1 MKTVEDILGMYRD
14 RANELGLVHQQM
26 RNIRTMAN
34 SDIIV
39 PLNELDEHARASV
52 ANLMVQGLEQMSM
65 RVGSV
70 TPVPKFPPLR
80 MSEKAKQASRDR
92 REAMLGMWQQNK
104 MQMKL
109 RRRARHLLGYS
120 ESPVIIEP
128 DFKNLRPRWRVIN
141 PLDVFPAPLDDL
153 DDPMPPDCIITWQQ
167 TYSWL
172 MRNYPEQTMMLRVPK
187 DCGPDTRFTLLQYID
202 AYEMTVIVKGTE
214 EEESM
219 FQPMRLTG
227 HMPAVR
233 LDWVPNRC
241 EMPLV
246 VIPRRITLDKPRG
259 QFDGMLNMFYTRARL
274 QALNEIAIERG
285 IFPDE
290 YLVARPGEVP
300 EVIQVA
306 DGRIGQVGI
315 VRGGELQQLQSNPGY
330 KTDVLL
336 DRIERQERLEGSIP
350 ADFGGESASNIR
362 TGRRGENVLSATID
376 FRVQEAQALF
386 QESLIAEDKIAIQIE
401 KTYWGNTSK
410 SFIIPGKAKDAYI
423 DYTPNKLWESDEH
436 YVQYPA
442 AGSDI
447 NNLVIGLGQR
457 LGTGLISK
465 ESAREADPLISDP
478 ELEHDRITAEGVE
491 AALLASIQ
499 QQAAMPEGPYQP
511 RDLANLVK
519 KVTQEGKSLFKAIEE
534 VDQEAQERQAS
545 EAPPGAPE
553 TMPGLAMP
561 GMGAEVPEAVPE
573 PQAGVSNL
581 ASMLSALRRPAAMAG
596 AMG

>member
-1 MKTVEDILGMYRD
+1 MKTVDEILGMYRD
-14 RANELGLVHQQM
+14 RANELGLIHQQM

-70 TPVPKFPPLR
+70 LPVPKFPPLR
-80 MSEKAKQASRDR
+80 MSEKGKQQARDR
-92 REAMLGMWQQNK
+92 REAMLGIWDQNR
-104 MQMKL
+104 MGMKL

-141 PLDVFPAPLDDL
+141 PLDVFPAPLDDF
-153 DDPMPPDCIITWQQ
+153 DDPMPQDCIIAWQQ

-172 MRNYPEQTMMLRVPK
+172 MRNYPEQIPMLKVPK
-187 DCGPDTRFTLLQYID
+187 DCAPDTRFTLLQYID
-202 AYEMTVIVKGTE
+202 AYEMTVIVKGSE
-214 EEESM
+214 EEESV
-219 FQPMRLTG
+219 FQPMKLSG
-227 HMPAVR
+227 HMPALR
-233 LDWVPNRC
+233 LEWTPNRC

-290 YLVARPGEVP
+290 YLVSRPGEVP
-300 EVIQVA
+300 EIIQVA
-306 DGRIGQVGI
+306 DGRTGQVGI

-386 QESLIAEDKIAIQIE
+386 QESLIVEDKIAIQIE

-410 SFIIPGKAKDAYI
+410 SFIVPGRAKDAYM
-423 DYTPNKLWESDEH
+423 DYSPNKLWESDEH

-447 NNLVIGLGQR
+447 NNLIIGLGQR

-499 QQAAMPEGPYQP
+499 QQAAMPDGPYQP

>member
-1 MKTVEDILGMYRD
+1 MKTVEEILNLYSH
-14 RANELGLVHQQM
+14 RANTLGPVHQQM
-26 RNIRTMAN
+26 RNIRTMAD

-70 TPVPKFPPLR
+70 MPVPKFPALR
-80 MSEKAKQASRDR
+80 MSEKAKQQARDR
-92 REAMLGMWQQNK
+92 REAMLGIWDQNR
-104 MQMKL
+104 MGMKL

-120 ESPVIIEP
+120 EAPVIIEP

-141 PLDVFPAPLDDL
+141 PLDVFPAPQDDL
-153 DDPMPPDCIITWQQ
+153 DDPVPADCIIAWQQ
-167 TYSWL
+167 TFAWL
-172 MRNYPEQTMMLRVPK
+172 MRNYPDQTVLLRKPK
-187 DCGPDTRFTLLQYID
+187 DCHPDTRFTILQYID
-202 AYEMTVIVKGTE
+202 AYEMTMVVKGSDE
-214 EEESM
+214 QESVFAPTSVSGM
-219 FQPMRLTG
+219 L
-227 HMPAVR
+227 PAVR
-233 LDWVPNRC
+233 LDWTPNRC

-246 VIPRRITLDKPRG
+246 VIPRRITLNKPRG

-290 YLVARPGEVP
+290 YLIARPGEVP
-300 EVIQVA
+300 EIIQVA
-306 DGRIGQVGI
+306 DGRVGQVGI

-350 ADFGGESASNIR
+350 AEFGGESPSNIR

-376 FRVQEAQALF
+376 FRVQEAQSLF
-386 QESLIAEDKIAIQIE
+386 QESLIAEDKIAISIE
-401 KTYWGNTSK
+401 KNYWGNANK
-410 SFIIPGKAKDAYI
+410 SFIIPGRAVKAFI

-442 AGSDI
+442 AGADI

-478 ELEHDRITAEGVE
+478 ELEHDRITSEGVE

-499 QQAAMPEGPYQP
+499 QQAAMPDGPYQP
-511 RDLANLVK
+511 RDLASLVK
-519 KVTQEGKSLFKAIEE
+519 KVMVEGKSLFQAIEE
-534 VDQEAQERQAS
+534 VDKEAQERQAA

-561 GMGAEVPEAVPE
+561 GMGAEVPEAVPPPE
-573 PQAGVSNL
+573 AGVSNL
-581 ASMLSALRRPAAMAG
+581 ASMLSSLRRPAAMAG
-596 AMG
+596 GMG

>member
-1 MKTVEDILGMYRD
+1 MRTVDEILGMYRD
-14 RANELGLVHQQM
+14 RANDLGPVHQQM

-70 TPVPKFPPLR
+70 LPVPKFPPLR

-92 REAMLGMWQQNK
+92 REAMLGIWDQNR
-104 MQMKL
+104 MGMKL

-128 DFKNLRPRWRVIN
+128 DFKNLKPRWRVIN

-153 DDPMPPDCIITWQQ
+153 DDPMPPDCIIAWQQ

-172 MRNYPEQTMMLRVPK
+172 MRNYPEQTAMLKVPK
-187 DCGPDTRFTLLQYID
+187 DCSPDTRFTLLQYID
-202 AYEMTVIVKGTE
+202 AYEMTVIVKGSE
-214 EEESM
+214 EEESV

-227 HMPAVR
+227 HMPAMR
-233 LDWVPNRC
+233 LEWAPNRC

-410 SFIIPGKAKDAYI
+410 SFIIPGRAKDAYM
-423 DYTPNKLWESDEH
+423 DYTPNRLWESDEH

-447 NNLVIGLGQR
+447 NNLIIGLGQR

-499 QQAAMPEGPYQP
+499 QQAAMPDGPYQP
-511 RDLANLVK
+511 VDLASLVR

-534 VDQEAQERQAS
+534 VDNEARERQAS

>member
-1 MKTVEDILGMYRD
+1 MKTVEEIVSLYAN
-14 RANELGLVHQQM
+14 RANALGPVHQQM
-26 RNIRTMAN
+26 RNIRTMAD

-52 ANLMVQGLEQMSM
+52 ANLMVQGLEQMAM

-70 TPVPKFPPLR
+70 TPVPKFPALR
-80 MSEKAKQASRDR
+80 LSEKAKQAARER
-92 REAMLGMWQQNK
+92 REAMLGIWDQNR
-104 MQMKL
+104 MAMKL

-128 DFKNLRPRWRVIN
+128 DFDRLRPKWRVIN
-141 PLDVFPAPLDDL
+141 PLDVFPAPIDDL
-153 DDPMPPDCIITWQQ
+153 DDPVPADCVIAWQQ

-172 MRNYPEQTMMLRVPK
+172 LRNYPEQTVMLKKPK
-187 DCGPDTRFTLLQYID
+187 DCHPDTRFTILQYID
-202 AYEMTVIVKGTE
+202 AYEMQIIVKGSDE
-214 EEESM
+214 QESV
-219 FQPMRLTG
+219 FAPMQLSG
-227 HMPAVR
+227 MLQAVR
-233 LDWVPNRC
+233 LEWQPNRC

-246 VIPRRITLDKPRG
+246 VIPRRITLNKPRG

-290 YLVARPGEVP
+290 YLIARPGEVP
-300 EVIQVA
+300 EIIQVA
-306 DGRIGQVGI
+306 DGRVGQVGI

-350 ADFGGESASNIR
+350 AEFGGESPSNIR

-386 QESLIAEDKIAIQIE
+386 QESLIAEDKIAISIE
-401 KTYWGNTSK
+401 KKYWGNTPK
-410 SFIIPGKAKDAYI
+410 SFIIPGRANKPLM
-423 DYTPNKLWESDEH
+423 DYVPNKLWESDEH

-442 AGSDI
+442 AGADI

-499 QQAAMPEGPYQP
+499 QQAAMPDGPYQP
-511 RDLANLVK
+511 RDLASLVR
-519 KVTQEGKSLFKAIEE
+519 KVTMEGKTLFQAIEE
-534 VDQEAQERQAS
+534 VDREAQERQAS
-545 EAPPGAPE
+545 EAPAGAPE

-573 PQAGVSNL
+573 PAPGVSNL
-581 ASMLSALRRPAAMAG
+581 ASMLSSLRRPAAMAG
-596 AMG
+596 GM

>member
-1 MKTVEDILGMYRD
+1 
-14 RANELGLVHQQM
+14 
-26 RNIRTMAN
+26 
-34 SDIIV
+34 
-39 PLNELDEHARASV
+39 
-52 ANLMVQGLEQMSM
+52 
-65 RVGSV
+65 
-70 TPVPKFPPLR
+70 
-80 MSEKAKQASRDR
+80 
-92 REAMLGMWQQNK
+92 
-104 MQMKL
+104 MKL
-109 RRRARHLLGYS
+109 S
-120 ESPVIIEP
+120 
-128 DFKNLRPRWRVIN
+128 
-141 PLDVFPAPLDDL
+141 
-153 DDPMPPDCIITWQQ
+153 
-167 TYSWL
+167 
-172 MRNYPEQTMMLRVPK
+172 
-187 DCGPDTRFTLLQYID
+187 
-202 AYEMTVIVKGTE
+202 
-214 EEESM
+214 
-219 FQPMRLTG
+219 G
-227 HMPAVR
+227 HMPALR
-233 LDWVPNRC
+233 LEWTPNRC

-290 YLVARPGEVP
+290 YLVSRPGEVP
-300 EVIQVA
+300 EIIQVA
-306 DGRIGQVGI
+306 DGRTGQVGI

-410 SFIIPGKAKDAYI
+410 SFIVPGRAKDAYM
-423 DYTPNKLWESDEH
+423 DYTPNKLWESGEH

-447 NNLVIGLGQR
+447 NNLIIGLGQR

-465 ESAREADPLISDP
+465 ESAREADPLISDS

-499 QQAAMPEGPYQP
+499 QQAAMPDGPYQP

-519 KVTQEGKSLFKAIEE
+519 KVTQEGKSLFQAIEE
-534 VDQEAQERQAS
+534 VDREAQERQAA
-545 EAPPGAPE
+545 EAPQGAPE

-596 AMG
+596 GMA

>member
-1 MKTVEDILGMYRD
+1 MKTVEDILSLYAN
-14 RANELGLVHQQM
+14 RANALGPVHQQM

-34 SDIIV
+34 SDILV

-52 ANLMVQGLEQMSM
+52 ANLLVQGLEQMAM

-70 TPVPKFPPLR
+70 LPTPKFPALR
-80 MSEKAKQASRDR
+80 MSEKAKQNARDR
-92 REAMLGMWQQNK
+92 REAMLGIWDQNR
-104 MQMKL
+104 MGMKL
-109 RRRARHLLGYS
+109 RRRARYLLGYS

-141 PLDVFPAPLDDL
+141 PLDVFPAPQDDL
-153 DDPMPPDCIITWQQ
+153 DDPVPSDCIIAWSQ

-172 MRNYPEQTMMLRVPK
+172 VRNYPEQAAILRKPK
-187 DCGPDTRFTLLQYID
+187 DVSPDTQFTVLQYID
-202 AYEMTVIVKGTE
+202 AYEMTVVVKGSDE
-214 EEESM
+214 QESV
-219 FQPMRLTG
+219 FAPMQVSG
-227 HMPAVR
+227 HMPAMR
-233 LDWVPNRC
+233 LDWTPNRC

-246 VIPRRITLDKPRG
+246 VTPRRITLDKAKG

-290 YLVARPGEVP
+290 YLIARPGEVP
-300 EVIQVA
+300 EIIQVA
-306 DGRIGQVGI
+306 DGRVGQVGI

-336 DRIERQERLEGSIP
+336 DRIERQERLEGNIP
-350 ADFGGESASNIR
+350 ADFGGESPSNIR

-376 FRVQEAQALF
+376 FRVQEAQSLF
-386 QESLIAEDKIAIQIE
+386 QESLIAEDKIAISIE
-401 KTYWGNTSK
+401 KNYWGNASK
-410 SFIIPGKAKDAYI
+410 SFIIPGRAAKAFI

-442 AGSDI
+442 AGADI

-478 ELEHDRITAEGVE
+478 ELEHDRITAEGIE
-491 AALLASIQ
+491 AALLASVQ
-499 QQAAMPEGPYQP
+499 QQAAMPDGPYQP
-511 RDLANLVK
+511 RDLANIVK
-519 KVTQEGKSLFKAIEE
+519 KVTMEGKPLFQAIEE
-534 VDQEAQERQAS
+534 VDKEAQERQAA
-545 EAPPGAPE
+545 EAAPGAPE

-561 GMGAEVPEAVPE
+561 GMGAEVPEAVPAPE
-573 PQAGVSNL
+573 AGVSNL

-596 AMG
+596 GMG

>member
-1 MKTVEDILGMYRD
+1 MKTVDEILGMYRD
-14 RANELGLVHQQM
+14 RANELGLIHQQM

-70 TPVPKFPPLR
+70 LPVPKFPPLR
-80 MSEKAKQASRDR
+80 MSEKAKQQARDR
-92 REAMLGMWQQNK
+92 REAMLGIWDQNR
-104 MQMKL
+104 MGMKL

-141 PLDVFPAPLDDL
+141 PLDVFPAPLDDF
-153 DDPMPPDCIITWQQ
+153 DDPMPQDCIIAWQQ

-172 MRNYPEQTMMLRVPK
+172 MRNYPEQIPMLKVPK
-187 DCGPDTRFTLLQYID
+187 DCNPDTRFTLLQYID
-202 AYEMTVIVKGTE
+202 AYEMTVIVKGSE
-214 EEESM
+214 EEESV
-219 FQPMRLTG
+219 FQPMKLSG
-227 HMPAVR
+227 HMPALR
-233 LDWVPNRC
+233 LEWTPNRC

-290 YLVARPGEVP
+290 YLVSRPGEVP
-300 EVIQVA
+300 EIIQVA
-306 DGRIGQVGI
+306 DGRTGQVGI

-410 SFIIPGKAKDAYI
+410 SFIVPGRAKDAYM

-447 NNLVIGLGQR
+447 NNLIIGLGQR

-499 QQAAMPEGPYQP
+499 QQAAMPDGPYQP

-519 KVTQEGKSLFKAIEE
+519 KVTQEGKTLFQAIEE
-534 VDQEAQERQAS
+534 VDREAQERQAA
-545 EAPPGAPE
+545 EAAPGAPE

>member
-1 MKTVEDILGMYRD
+1 MKTVDEILGMYRD
-14 RANELGLVHQQM
+14 RANDLGLVHQQM

-70 TPVPKFPPLR
+70 LPVPKFPPLR
-80 MSEKAKQASRDR
+80 MSEKGKQQARDR
-92 REAMLGMWQQNK
+92 REAMLGIWDQNR
-104 MQMKL
+104 MGMKL

-141 PLDVFPAPLDDL
+141 PLDVFPAPLDDF
-153 DDPMPPDCIITWQQ
+153 DDPMPSDCIIAWQQ

-172 MRNYPEQTMMLRVPK
+172 MRNYPEQMPMLKVPK

-202 AYEMTVIVKGTE
+202 AYEMTVIVKGSE
-214 EEESM
+214 EEESV
-219 FQPMRLTG
+219 FQPMKLSG
-227 HMPAVR
+227 HMPALR
-233 LDWVPNRC
+233 LEWTPNRC

-290 YLVARPGEVP
+290 YLVSRPGEVP
-300 EVIQVA
+300 EIIQVA
-306 DGRIGQVGI
+306 DGRTGQVGI

-386 QESLIAEDKIAIQIE
+386 QESLIVEDRVAIQIE

-410 SFIIPGKAKDAYI
+410 SFIVPGRAKDAYM

-447 NNLVIGLGQR
+447 NNLIIGLGQR

-499 QQAAMPEGPYQP
+499 QQAAMPDGPYQP

-519 KVTQEGKSLFKAIEE
+519 KVTQEGKTLFKAIEE

>member
-1 MKTVEDILGMYRD
+1 MKTVDEILGMYRD
-14 RANELGLVHQQM
+14 RANDLGLVHQQM

-70 TPVPKFPPLR
+70 LPVPKFPPLR
-80 MSEKAKQASRDR
+80 MSEKGKQQARDR
-92 REAMLGMWQQNK
+92 REAMLGIWDQNR
-104 MQMKL
+104 MGMKL

-141 PLDVFPAPLDDL
+141 PLDVFPAPLDDF
-153 DDPMPPDCIITWQQ
+153 DDPMPADCIIAWQQ

-172 MRNYPEQTMMLRVPK
+172 MRNYPEQIPMLKVPK
-187 DCGPDTRFTLLQYID
+187 DCNPDTRFTLLQYID
-202 AYEMTVIVKGTE
+202 AYEMTVIVKGSE
-214 EEESM
+214 EEESV
-219 FQPMRLTG
+219 FQPMKLSG
-227 HMPAVR
+227 HMPALR
-233 LDWVPNRC
+233 LEWTPNRC

-290 YLVARPGEVP
+290 YLVSRPGEVP
-300 EVIQVA
+300 EIIQVA
-306 DGRIGQVGI
+306 DGRTGQVGI

-386 QESLIAEDKIAIQIE
+386 QESLIVEDKIAIQIE

-410 SFIIPGKAKDAYI
+410 SFIVPGRAKDAYM
-423 DYTPNKLWESDEH
+423 DYSPNKLWESDEH

-447 NNLVIGLGQR
+447 NNLIIGLGQR

-499 QQAAMPEGPYQP
+499 QQAAMPDGPYQP